1 MQIIFFIFAIPFL
14 CSSFVVYINS
24 LVEVYTNT
32 FLAEESQTENKKSEW
47 FIKDIIYLIKN
58 LTITR

>member
-1 MQIIFFIFAIPFL
+1 MIFFTYAVPLL

-32 FLAEESQTENKKSEW
+32 FLAEEEESPAPV
-47 FIKDIIYLIKN
+47 
-58 LTITR
+58 

>member
-47 FIKDIIYLIKN
+47 CIKDIIY
-58 LTITR
+58 